1 MKKNDGFSL
10 ATAAAALLVSGS
22 GMAALD
28 AGQNNPDDP
37 VKISVCQNAHGAGQS
52 ACKGFGNDAGAGA
65 NSCNGV
71 GFVAITTGN
80 GAFSSA
86 MCQVVGGTE
95 AASLTAAPEFNLS
108 DDAVNVAYCN
118 DVFTCAG
125 LSACKGNANPSC
137 AGKNSCH
144 GIGFIG
150 IYSGSAELSES
161 LCAKLGGNVLS
172 ADAVANLV
180 PLASPPAH

>member
-1 MKKNDGFSL
+1 MKTTDGFSL
-10 ATAAAALLVSGS
+10 ATAAAALLMSGS
-22 GMAALD
+22 SLAQLSAD
-28 AGQNNPDDP
+28 QTNPDDP
-37 VKISVCQNAHGAGQS
+37 VKISVCQNAHAAGQS

-65 NSCNGV
+65 NSCGAM

-80 GAFSSA
+80 SAFSSA

-95 AASLTAAPEFNLS
+95 AASLTAAAEFTLS
-108 DDAVNVAYCN
+108 DNAVSVAYCN

-125 LSACKGNANPSC
+125 LSACKGNNNAAG

-161 LCAKLGGNVLS
+161 LCAKLGGTVLS
-172 ADAVANLV
+172 AGEFASLDASVTTE
-180 PLASPPAH
+180 H

>member
-1 MKKNDGFSL
+1 MRTTDGFSL
-10 ATAAAALLVSGS
+10 ASAAAALMMSGAS
-22 GMAALD
+22 MADLSAD
-28 AGQNNPDDP
+28 QTNPEDP
-37 VKISVCQNAHGAGQS
+37 VKISVCQNAHAAGQS

-65 NSCNGV
+65 NSCGGV

-95 AASLTAAPEFNLS
+95 AASLTAAAEFTLS
-108 DDAVNVAYCN
+108 DDAVSVAYCS

-125 LSACKGNANPSC
+125 LSACKGNNNAAG

-144 GIGFIG
+144 GIGFVG
-150 IYSGSAELSES
+150 IYSGNAELSES
-161 LCAKLGGNVLS
+161 LCAKLGGTVLS
-172 ADAVANLV
+172 EQEFAAVAAV
-180 PLASPPAH
+180 ATEH